1 MNEKFILFLAK
12 YVKTTFT
19 GGPPRY
25 LFCTHDTAII
35 SDQSAANSTNG
46 ISCQIHTSLN
56 LKFEVFQ
63 RFTRDKQFSF
73 IIW

>member
-46 ISCQIHTSLN
+46 ISCQILTS
-56 LKFEVFQ
+56 
-63 RFTRDKQFSF
+63 
-73 IIW
+73 